1 MSEEFLI
8 VRSLSKS
15 YDQGRVEALR
25 DVDLTLAA
33 GEIVAVTGASG
44 SGKSTLLS
52 LVGLLDQPTSGEVRV
67 AGVDLASIA
76 DPYAYRARTM
86 GFVFQAHH
94 LLPAMTLAENVEA
107 PMIALS
113 MAKRTRRARALFML
127 QQMEL
132 AHRADFLPAD
142 VSGGERQRAA
152 VARALANDPQLLLAD
167 EPTGNL
173 DSENGMKVI
182 GLIIEHARKRGLTA
196 LIATHNKEIVDWC
209 DRYIVIKDGRII

>member
-15 YDQGRVEALR
+15 YDQGRVQALR

-107 PMIALS
+107 PMIALG
-113 MAKRTRRARALFML
+113 MAKRMRRARALSML

-152 VARALANDPQLLLAD
+152 VARALANDPNCCSPMSRPAIWTRK
-167 EPTGNL
+167 TG
-173 DSENGMKVI
+173 
-182 GLIIEHARKRGLTA
+182 
-196 LIATHNKEIVDWC
+196 
-209 DRYIVIKDGRII
+209 